1 MNAKEYLEVRSRM
14 TRGCTIGCLNCPLS
28 NEKNGKGL
36 NCSDLENTYP
46 DIAVEIVEKWNEENP
61 IITNKDK
68 FKEIK
73 DNILKT
79 FNLNDYDFECSCT
92 GKKLPC
98 ILCKK
103 FNNCSECKEFW
114 DAEYREEDE

>member
-36 NCSDLENTYP
+36 GCSDLENTYP
-46 DIAVEIVEKWNEENP
+46 DIAVKIVKKWNEENP

-114 DAEYREEDE
+114 DSEYREEDE

>member
-14 TRGCTIGCLNCPLS
+14 TRDCMIGCLNCPLS

-36 NCSDLENTYP
+36 ECPDLENTYP

>member
-14 TRGCTIGCLNCPLS
+14 TRDCMIGCLNCPLS

-36 NCSDLENTYP
+36 ECPDLENTYP
-46 DIAVEIVEKWNEENP
+46 DIAVKIVEKWNEENP

-79 FNLNDYDFECSCT
+79 FNLSEYDFECDRYGT
-92 GKKLPC
+92 KLPC

-103 FNNCSECKEFW
+103 FHNCDECREFW
-114 DAEYREEDE
+114 NSEYKEEK